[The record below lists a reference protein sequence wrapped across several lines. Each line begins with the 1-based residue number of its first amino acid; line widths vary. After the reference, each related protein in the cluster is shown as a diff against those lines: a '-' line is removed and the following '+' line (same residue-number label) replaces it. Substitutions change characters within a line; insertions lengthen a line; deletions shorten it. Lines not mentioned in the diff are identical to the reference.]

1 MLILSQRGQEFGP
14 ERRSGGNNVLGVRSD
29 LGFLSSSSDIW
40 SDLGFLSS
48 SSHICLW
55 LEVQFGVHSMHVFVS
70 RTEHLVT

>member
-29 LGFLSSSSDIW
+29 LGFLSSSSDI
-40 SDLGFLSS
+40 
-48 SSHICLW
+48 CLW